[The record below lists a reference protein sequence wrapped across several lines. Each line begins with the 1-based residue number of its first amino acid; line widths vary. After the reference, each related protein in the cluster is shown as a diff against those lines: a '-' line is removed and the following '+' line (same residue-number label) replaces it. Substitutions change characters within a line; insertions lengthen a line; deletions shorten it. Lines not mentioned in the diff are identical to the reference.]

1 MNDFELAV
9 SRALDQPL
17 QAEPLEKQ
25 LKPSSRVK
33 IAFDDLCV
41 PVPLMRNDVRGR
53 VIKVLLKR
61 LYALGIPKENIQL
74 ICANGLHR
82 KWTLKELSQVIGKE
96 VIQEMGPERFS
107 CHDGTK
113 EEELIFLGTTDSGHA
128 VEINRA
134 VAESDIT
141 IYNQF
146 KLCFHEWWLEE
157 YFSGLRQLAQYP
169 APPYTQAVEP

>member
-1 MNDFELAV
+1 MTNFREEFIFYGDEVRIERFPEETRFILANPPMPPLVDFEKAV
-9 SRALDQPL
+9 KWALDQPL
-17 QAEPLEKQ
+17 KAEPLEKQ

-82 KWTLKELSQVIGKE
+82 KWTLKELSLVIGKE
-96 VIQEMGPERFS
+96 VIQEMGPERVS

-113 EEELIFLGTTDSGHA
+113 EEELIFLGTTDSG
-128 VEINRA
+128 
-134 VAESDIT
+134 
-141 IYNQF
+141 
-146 KLCFHEWWLEE
+146 
-157 YFSGLRQLAQYP
+157 
-169 APPYTQAVEP
+169 